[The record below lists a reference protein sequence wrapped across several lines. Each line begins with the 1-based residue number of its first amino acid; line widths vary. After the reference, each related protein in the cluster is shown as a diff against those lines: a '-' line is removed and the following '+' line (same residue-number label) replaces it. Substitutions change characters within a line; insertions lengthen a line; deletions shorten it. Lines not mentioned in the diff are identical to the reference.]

1 MKFKTMKKFRHFI
14 YLILFSVIQLP
25 AQNHSLK
32 MISHE
37 DMINFWRVGAPKISP
52 DGQWVIFSQGKTTY
66 NSDDNTSDLYL
77 AKTDGTEKPRKITN
91 SKTTESDY
99 FWHPNGKKIFFVAKR
114 EGDEAAQ
121 LYSLSFEMGGE
132 AERLTNIS
140 TGVMGPKINT
150 KGDMVLFQS
159 KVYPKAFSDSI
170 SKKLV
175 EEKKKIKYK
184 ARVFTT
190 FPVRYFDQWLDEKQ
204 AHLFTLDLSTQKI
217 QNLFENCDLVNS
229 IGYGL
234 GSFEFS
240 PNQNEVVFTAST
252 DLTTAAYQNPSYKI
266 YQISLRGKG
275 KEKQIISDDLDYNT
289 VRFSNDG
296 KYLLATGNAQSNKLY
311 YTNRLY
317 RFDYPACSN
326 RTELVAQL
334 DRPINALEIIDEGIL
349 ASVEDQGYDKIIKIK
364 WDNSGFS
371 IVKGGNYGAFASLS
385 AEKSG
390 KIITYQQE
398 AVNAPLEVY
407 TQISGKEISISKA
420 NEEMLAKLDLVR
432 PIEFWTN
439 TRGKKVRSVLVK
451 PAHFDPSKKYPLF
464 VLMHGGPASSFKDSF
479 GYRWN
484 PYVLASDKMVIVMTD
499 YTGSVGYGEKFA
511 QDIQFDPFKGPGQE
525 ILDAAKDAIKR
536 FDFID
541 ESRQAAGG
549 ASYGGHLAN
558 WMQATTTHFK
568 CLVSHAGLMNSEE
581 QWGTSDVIWGR
592 ELMNGGAPWVPTKT
606 WKEQNP
612 MRFAANFKTP
622 ILYTVGENDFRVPIN
637 NTLTSWSIT
646 QRLKIPA
653 KLIVFPEE
661 NHWILKPEN
670 SRFHYKE
677 IMDWIGKYL

>member
-1 MKFKTMKKFRHFI
+1 MKKLVHFI
-14 YLILFSVIQLP
+14 CILFLFTQTVI
-25 AQNHSLK
+25 AQNSNLK
-32 MISHE
+32 IISHE
-37 DMINFWRVGAPKISP
+37 DMIGMARVGAPKISP
-52 DGQWVIFSQGKTTY
+52 DGNWVIYSQGKVFY
-66 NSDDNTSDLYL
+66 NTEENTSDLFL
-77 AKTDGTEKPRKITN
+77 VKTDGSEKPRQITF
-91 SKTTESDY
+91 SKAAESDY
-99 FWHPNGKKIFFVAKR
+99 FWHPKERAIFFVTKK
-114 EGDEAAQ
+114 EGDEAGQ
-121 LYSLSFEMGGE
+121 LYKLSLENGGE
-132 AERLTNIS
+132 AERLTKLS
-140 TGVMGPKINT
+140 TGVSGPKINAIGN
-150 KGDMVLFQS
+150 KIIFQS
-159 KVYPKAFSDSI
+159 KVFPTAFTDSL
-170 SKKLV
+170 SKKMADD
-175 EEKKKIKYK
+175 KKKIKYK

-204 AHLFTLDLSTQKI
+204 NHLFVMDVLSGKTQNI
-217 QNLFENCDLVNS
+217 FENCSLVK
-229 IGYGL
+229 GPGFAL

-240 PNQNEVVFTAST
+240 PNGTEVVFTAST
-252 DLTTAAYQNPSYKI
+252 DQHTAAYQNPSSKI
-266 YQISLRGKG
+266 YTISLNGKSV
-275 KEKQIISDDLDYNT
+275 EKLLINDEFDYSQIK
-289 VRFSNDG
+289 FSRDG
-296 KYLLATGNAQSNKLY
+296 NYLLGLGNAKTNKIY
-311 YTNRLY
+311 YGNHLY
-317 RFDYPACSN
+317 RFDFPSMSN
-326 RTELVAQL
+326 RTELAASL
-334 DRPINALEIIDEGIL
+334 DRPINAMEVVPYGNLLSI
-349 ASVEDQGYDKIIKIK
+349 EDKGYDKL
-364 WDNSGFS
+364 
-371 IVKGGNYGAFASLS
+371 VKVDW
-385 AEKSG
+385 ETG
-390 KIITYQQE
+390 KIQTVLGENLGALPAISVDESGNQIAYNFE
-398 AVNAPLEVY
+398 KVNAPLEVF
-407 TQISGKEISISKA
+407 TFNFQSHKLSALSKA
-420 NEEMLAKLDLVR
+420 NDVALAKLDLAR
-432 PIEFWTN
+432 PEEFWTVS
-439 TRGKKVRSVLVK
+439 RGKNIRSVLLK
-451 PAHFDPSKKYPLF
+451 PAHFDPNKKYPLF

-511 QDIQFDPFKGPGQE
+511 QDIQLDPFKGPGQE

-536 FDFID
+536 FSFID

-677 IMDWIGKYL
+677 VMEWIEKYL

>member
-1 MKFKTMKKFRHFI
+1 MKKIRHFI
-14 YLILFSVIQLP
+14 YLILFSVFQLP
-25 AQNHSLK
+25 AQQQTLK

-37 DMINFWRVGAPKISP
+37 DMINFWRVGVPKLSP
-52 DGQWVIFSQGKTTY
+52 DGQWVIYSQGKTTY
-66 NSDDNTSDLYL
+66 NADENTSDLYL
-77 AKTDGTEKPRKITN
+77 AKTDGSETPRKITN
-91 SKTTESDY
+91 SKTAETDY
-99 FWHPNGKKIFFVAKR
+99 FWHPSGKKIFFVAKR

-121 LYSLSFEMGGE
+121 LYSLSLEMGGE
-132 AERLTNIS
+132 AERLTKIS
-140 TGVMGPKINT
+140 TGVSSPKINA
-150 KGDMVLFQS
+150 KGDLILFQS
-159 KVYPKAFSDSI
+159 KVYPKAFTDSL
-170 SKKLV
+170 SKKIA
-175 EEKKKIKYK
+175 EERKKIKYK
-184 ARVFTT
+184 ARVYTT

-204 AHLFTLDLSTQKI
+204 SHLFTLDLNSQKV
-217 QNLFENCDLVNS
+217 QNLMSHTDIVYEQ
-229 IGYGL
+229 GYGL
-234 GSFEFS
+234 GSYEFA
-240 PNQNEVVFTAST
+240 PNNEDVVFTASN
-252 DLTTAAYQNPSYKI
+252 DLTTSAYQNPTYKI
-266 YQISLRGKG
+266 YQISLSGHG
-275 KEKQIISDDLDYNT
+275 KEKLLVSDELDYNG
-289 VRFSNDG
+289 VRFSTDG
-296 KYLLATGNAQSNKLY
+296 KYLLALGNAKTNKLY

-317 RFDYPACSN
+317 RFDYPSFSN
-326 RTELVAQL
+326 RIELASSL
-334 DRPINALEIIDEGIL
+334 DRPINALDIVPDGIL
-349 ASVEDQGYDKIIKIK
+349 ASIEDQGYDKIVKVN
-364 WDNSGFS
+364 WENGSVS
-371 IVKGGNYGAFASLS
+371 TLKGGSFGSFASIS
-385 AEKSG
+385 TNKTG
-390 KIITYQQE
+390 TIIAYQQE
-398 AVNAPLEVY
+398 SVNAPAEVF
-407 TQISGKEISISKA
+407 TLVSGKEISISKA
-420 NEEMLAKLDLVR
+420 NTEKLASLDLAR
-432 PIEFWTN
+432 PIEFWTVS
-439 TRGKKVRSVLVK
+439 RGKKIRSVLVK
-451 PAHFDPSKKYPLF
+451 PAHFDPSKKYPMF

-525 ILDAAKDAIKR
+525 ILDAANDAIKR
-536 FDFID
+536 YSFID
-541 ESRQAAGG
+541 GSRQAAGG

-558 WMQATTTHFK
+558 WMQATTSHFK

-592 ELMNGGAPWVPTKT
+592 ELINGGAPWVATKT